1 MDYMHETLL
10 IILGFLFGVSGQV
23 IVSLNM
29 EKRKKRAT
37 QDLIRSEMQS
47 LMESCENAGKMR
59 FWDSTTVEHLCR
71 HIIESYTNDR
81 DRFMAFSS
89 HSPRQQVFRFYFT
102 PLTGVLFTFPSR
114 YLFTIGHQGVFSLGR
129 WSSQFPTG
137 FHVSRSTREIC
148 PKSLMHF
155 VYRTVTFYGQPFQV
169 VRLYMSFV
177 TLRQF
182 RETVRQIPTTP
193 RIQRSRAITYA
204 WFGLFPVRSPLLG
217 ESLLFSF
224 PEGT

>member
-89 HSPRQQVFRFYFT
+89 HSPRQQVFRFYLEANGMLSLIENHRKS
-102 PLTGVLFTFPSR
+102 PKIDEDGSSAA
-114 YLFTIGHQGVFSLGR
+114 IGPGTYEGMVA
-129 WSSQFPTG
+129 
-137 FHVSRSTREIC
+137 
-148 PKSLMHF
+148 
-155 VYRTVTFYGQPFQV
+155 
-169 VRLYMSFV
+169 
-177 TLRQF
+177 
-182 RETVRQIPTTP
+182 
-193 RIQRSRAITYA
+193 RIKAI
-204 WFGLFPVRSPLLG
+204 LNCLN
-217 ESLLFSF
+217 
-224 PEGT
+224 